1 MPITDP
7 GALLERLCQEP
18 SETAWVEFK
27 ENNGD
32 PDLIGRVISAGA
44 NAAIL
49 AGRDRAFIVFGVRN
63 SDHAAVG
70 TSLRL
75 SQIKKGGENLENWLA
90 RMLSPSLMLE
100 VIDFEHAGLNFGIIA
115 IETSYERPVRFA
127 SAEWI
132 RVGENTKKLSEFPE
146 HERALWLATGR
157 RKFEDAV
164 ALSHQT
170 GDQVFNLLDVA
181 TYYVLSRMPRPTDK
195 EEILSTFCKQGFLKD
210 DLEGT
215 YDITNLGAL
224 LFAKNVE
231 EFPSIERKTVRVIRY
246 AGRDKRKSTQEI
258 EGKKG
263 YAVGFSGLLQHV
275 KTLLPYDEQYREGI
289 RVEEAV
295 YPEIALREV
304 IANAMIHQDFTVSGT
319 CPVVDIYQDR
329 IEITNP
335 GNSLIELDRIIDERR
350 SRNEK
355 LAGAMRSLRLCEERG
370 GGLDKALM
378 EIEEL
383 NLPAP
388 AFHSSS
394 DSMRV
399 VLFGPR
405 PFRQLAKSE
414 KMRACFY
421 HCIIK
426 WIASDPMSNASLR
439 ERFRLADDEYQVVST
454 IISESVKAGRIK
466 PLEEGQGKR
475 NARYIPYFA

>member
-1 MPITDP
+1 MAINDP
-7 GALLERLCQEP
+7 AALLARLCQEP
-18 SETAWVEFK
+18 SESAWVEFK
-27 ENNGD
+27 ENNED
-32 PDLIGRVISAGA
+32 PDMIGRWISAGA

-49 AGRDRAFIVFGVRN
+49 AGRDRAFLVFGVRD
-63 SDHAAVG
+63 SDRECVG
-70 TSLRL
+70 TAVRL
-75 SQIKKGGENLENWLA
+75 CRLKKGGENLENWLA
-90 RMLSPSLMLE
+90 RTLSPKLMLD
-100 VIDFEHAGLNFGIIA
+100 VIDFEHAGKQFSIIS
-115 IETSYERPVRFA
+115 IETSYERPVRF
-127 SAEWI
+127 SDTEWI
-132 RVGENTKKLSEFPE
+132 RVGENTKKLSDFPE

-164 ALSHQT
+164 ALSHQSAA
-170 GDQVFNLLDVA
+170 QVLGLLETA
-181 TYYVLSRMPRPTDK
+181 TFYSLSRLPRPTDDA
-195 EEILSTFCKQGFLKD
+195 EVISTFCKQGFLKD

-231 EFPSIERKTVRVIRY
+231 DFPSIERKTVRVIRY
-246 AGRDKRKSTQEI
+246 AGRDKRKSIQEI

-263 YAVGFSGLLQHV
+263 YAVGFSGLLQHI
-275 KTLLPYDEQYREGI
+275 KTLLPYDEHYMEGI
-289 RVEEAV
+289 RVEDAL
-295 YPEIALREV
+295 YPETALREV

-329 IEITNP
+329 IEVTNP

-370 GGLDKALM
+370 GGLDKALL
-378 EIEEL
+378 EIEEM

-405 PFRQLAKSE
+405 PFKQLAKAE

-426 WIASDPMSNASLR
+426 WIAADPMSNASLR
-439 ERFRLADDEYQVVST
+439 ERFRLEDDEYQVVSA
-454 IISESVKAGRIK
+454 IISEAVKSGRIK